1 MNNSVGVFLG
11 LINLINGCEREI
23 YLEQNTNMNV
33 EINSGKVKN
42 KRRKTNRF
50 NRNTIK
56 NKREI
61 FH

>member
-1 MNNSVGVFLG
+1 MIKMNNSVGVFLG

-50 NRNTIK
+50 
-56 NKREI
+56 KRFNI
-61 FH
+61 